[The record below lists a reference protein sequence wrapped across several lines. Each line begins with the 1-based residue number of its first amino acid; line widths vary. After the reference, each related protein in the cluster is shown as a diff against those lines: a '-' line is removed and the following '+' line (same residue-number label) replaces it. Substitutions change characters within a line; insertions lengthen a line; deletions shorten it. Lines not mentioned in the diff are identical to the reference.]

1 MTAGTV
7 AIAVACQ
14 IPLVV
19 GQVLLKRAVGEQREP
34 MSDQV
39 PQHISASPRPA
50 VSASASSHSFSLA
63 GFVAGIVCLSLWFF
77 LWLGLLQSQ
86 ELSRIFPFEGLNP
99 ALMVIAAWLF
109 LKERVPPVTWLGV
122 ALICAGIAL
131 VSAS

>member
-1 MTAGTV
+1 MTAGTI

-14 IPLVV
+14 IPLVA
-19 GQVLLKRAVGEQREP
+19 GQVLLKRAVGERSQP
-34 MSDQV
+34 TPDHPFPSV
-39 PQHISASPRPA
+39 PASPRPT
-50 VSASASSHSFSLA
+50 VSASSIPAFSLA
-63 GFVAGIVCLSLWFF
+63 GFIAGIACLSLWFF
-77 LWLGLLQSQ
+77 LWLGLLQNQ

-109 LKERVPPVTWLGV
+109 LKERVPPLTWLGV